1 MCILEDSRRVYK
13 FTLGNRSIC
22 KTGGTIKQME
32 QETKAKD
39 TSWENSEV
47 EQMRRSFIALTSEN
61 TVLKENIA
69 ELEKAKYEMM
79 IKVKELTEASC
90 CGAGER
96 AQVKERMI
104 ANNEIPNL
112 L

>member
-1 MCILEDSRRVYK
+1 
-13 FTLGNRSIC
+13 
-22 KTGGTIKQME
+22 ME